1 MKGRAEP
8 RYDWNSSMDEEVP
21 ELTEEQSKYQKE
33 LLYWLGKD
41 KKNERKDNTVDAYTI
56 VDFRHY
62 LGDRW

>member
-1 MKGRAEP
+1 MKGRKKP
-8 RYDWNSSMDEEVP
+8 RYDWGKDMEAEVP

-41 KKNERKDNTVDAYTI
+41 KKNDNKSNTVDAYNI

-62 LGDRW
+62 YGDRW